1 MRLRESSHAAP
12 SLPAETRS
20 RTRYTRRIVSDAG
33 AEPRSGG
40 QANFGAES
48 ETENENDEAASRV
61 RHARFHAVCHRRTS
75 ERRQLGNMASGIY
88 NLVMQIS
95 RGYDR
100 PIIEVTEEGCSYR
113 EAPCEQENERV
124 PDGRCIQFFREHL
137 AELARAIS
145 EGANVRT
152 YDARSLLDNFEWAD
166 GYTPALRSHLCG
178 FSRSEAHDKGL
189 RAVVRA
195 RRWCELL
202 GRVVHLR
209 SILSANCNAE
219 RYRT

>member
-1 MRLRESSHAAP
+1 MPRLAYRLRLALEPDIRAGSFPTRALNLAP
-12 SLPAETRS
+12 VAKPTSAPKAKPKTKTTKRRAGFVTPASTLS
-20 RTRYTRRIVSDAG
+20 A
-33 AEPRSGG
+33 
-40 QANFGAES
+40 
-48 ETENENDEAASRV
+48 
-61 RHARFHAVCHRRTS
+61 HRRTS